1 MKSKIN
7 KIINTILLGI
17 LLLTAITIFAVSL
30 YIKNV
35 FGNAQFEQLLFSLQF
50 AEGTSN
56 DVIIDGVKYC
66 LPIII
71 ILSIVLIIPV
81 IIRLKKNTFLKI
93 NIKKKELKFQ
103 LFPLNHRII
112 YTLIVFL
119 LLTIYSF
126 DSIGFFDYLIKQ
138 NQSSHLFEDYYINPD
153 EVKITFP
160 EEKQNLIY
168 IYLESMESS
177 YSTSMINDEEV
188 NLIPNLEEIAQTNLN
203 FSNTENLGG
212 AYNLNGTEWTI
223 AAIVAQTAGIPLKLA
238 INGNTYDHYP
248 SFLPGVTSLG
258 DILESEGYNQYFL
271 IGSMASFAGR
281 DIYFTEH
288 GDYELLDYNWAKEQE
303 KINEDYYVFW
313 GYEDNKLFEFAKE
326 QLLEISQNDEPFNFT
341 MLTVDTHALDG
352 YLDETCEAT
361 YDYTYANVISC
372 SDSMIS
378 EFVEWIEEQDFYE
391 NTTIIL
397 TGDHITMQSDIA
409 DYLIDDT
416 RTIYNAFI
424 NAQTTPKN
432 STNRIFN
439 PTDMFPTT
447 LAALGITI
455 EGNRLGLGTNLFSN
469 AKTLSEELGLDYLNE
484 EISKNSDY
492 YNKYFLKETYYEMLI
507 EEKEEE

>member
-1 MKSKIN
+1 MKSKVS
-7 KIINTILLGI
+7 KIISTILLGI
-17 LLLTAITIFAVSL
+17 LLLIAITIFTVSL

-160 EEKQNLIY
+160 KEKQNLIY

-188 NLIPNLEEIAQTNLN
+188 I
-203 FSNTENLGG
+203 
-212 AYNLNGTEWTI
+212 
-223 AAIVAQTAGIPLKLA
+223 
-238 INGNTYDHYP
+238 
-248 SFLPGVTSLG
+248 
-258 DILESEGYNQYFL
+258 
-271 IGSMASFAGR
+271 
-281 DIYFTEH
+281 
-288 GDYELLDYNWAKEQE
+288 
-303 KINEDYYVFW
+303 
-313 GYEDNKLFEFAKE
+313 
-326 QLLEISQNDEPFNFT
+326 
-341 MLTVDTHALDG
+341 
-352 YLDETCEAT
+352 
-361 YDYTYANVISC
+361 
-372 SDSMIS
+372 
-378 EFVEWIEEQDFYE
+378 
-391 NTTIIL
+391 
-397 TGDHITMQSDIA
+397 
-409 DYLIDDT
+409 
-416 RTIYNAFI
+416 
-424 NAQTTPKN
+424 
-432 STNRIFN
+432 
-439 PTDMFPTT
+439 
-447 LAALGITI
+447 
-455 EGNRLGLGTNLFSN
+455 
-469 AKTLSEELGLDYLNE
+469 
-484 EISKNSDY
+484 
-492 YNKYFLKETYYEMLI
+492 
-507 EEKEEE
+507 

>member
-1 MKSKIN
+1 MTDVN
-7 KIINTILLGI
+7 LEQYLNIIN
-17 LLLTAITIFAVSL
+17 
-30 YIKNV
+30 
-35 FGNAQFEQLLFSLQF
+35 E
-50 AEGTSN
+50 E
-56 DVIIDGVKYC
+56 
-66 LPIII
+66 
-71 ILSIVLIIPV
+71 
-81 IIRLKKNTFLKI
+81 
-93 NIKKKELKFQ
+93 KKKKGLDKYT
-103 LFPLNHRII
+103 PL
-112 YTLIVFL
+112 
-119 LLTIYSF
+119 
-126 DSIGFFDYLIKQ
+126 
-138 NQSSHLFEDYYINPD
+138 
-153 EVKITFP
+153 
-160 EEKQNLIY
+160 
-168 IYLESMESS
+168 
-177 YSTSMINDEEV
+177 
-188 NLIPNLEEIAQTNLN
+188 
-203 FSNTENLGG
+203 
-212 AYNLNGTEWTI
+212 
-223 AAIVAQTAGIPLKLA
+223 
-238 INGNTYDHYP
+238 YP
-248 SFLPGVTSLG
+248 ML
-258 DILESEGYNQYFL
+258 
-271 IGSMASFAGR
+271 R
-281 DIYFTEH
+281 
-288 GDYELLDYNWAKEQE
+288 
-303 KINEDYYVFW
+303 
-313 GYEDNKLFEFAKE
+313 YEDNKLFEFAKE